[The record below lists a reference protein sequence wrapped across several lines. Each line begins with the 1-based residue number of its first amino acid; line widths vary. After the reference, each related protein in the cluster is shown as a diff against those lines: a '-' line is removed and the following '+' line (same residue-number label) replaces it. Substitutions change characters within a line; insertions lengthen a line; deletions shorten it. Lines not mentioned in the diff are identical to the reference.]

1 VVCNICAGHK
11 ANEALGRVLSI
22 LISAR
27 YGSTVGIELDAYR
40 ILLRLPSEVR
50 AADVRDFLLSLE
62 PAHMPGIL
70 KLALKRTALFKW
82 KLVQIAKKFGAIDPD
97 ADYEKISIQRLL
109 DYFDNTVVQREAY
122 RELLSGYMDVDA
134 AAHMVSLI
142 KAGEIGVAI
151 GPYSII
157 GADGILSSR
166 DQIPPPT
173 ADQAVLATLKRRLE
187 QDEVVLACM
196 NCRNWKSRTV
206 VARVPEVPQC
216 PKCGARLIAALKPYE
231 ADTYEFVSKKKK
243 KKTEEEGAIEQRLL
257 RNANIVLSSGKK
269 AVIALSARGVGPE
282 NASRILATL
291 AEGDA
296 FYREILKAERN
307 FIQTHRYWA

>member
-1 VVCNICAGHK
+1 
-11 ANEALGRVLSI
+11 
-22 LISAR
+22 
-27 YGSTVGIELDAYR
+27 
-40 ILLRLPSEVR
+40 
-50 AADVRDFLLSLE
+50 
-62 PAHMPGIL
+62 
-70 KLALKRTALFKW
+70 
-82 KLVQIAKKFGAIDPD
+82 VQIAKKFGAIDPD

-109 DYFDNTVVQREAY
+109 DYFDNTVVQQEAY

-134 AAHMVSLI
+134 AAQIVGMI
-142 KAGEIGVAI
+142 KEGAIEVAI
-151 GPYSII
+151 GPHSII

-187 QDEVVLACM
+187 QDEVILACM

-206 VARVPEVPQC
+206 VSRVPDQPQC
-216 PKCGARLIAALKPYE
+216 PKCGARLIAAIKPYE
-231 ADTYEFVSKKKK
+231 AESYDVIAKT
-243 KKTEEEGAIEQRLL
+243 KKTSEERVIEQRLL

-291 AEGDA
+291 SDGDA